1 MVPRRRGSQLRISL
15 RSHLGLSVRFMISS
29 KSAGISVPATKE
41 KFEPEG
47 SSDGNTSGMD
57 IGHSIACCEGTL
69 EKEWIYG

>member
-1 MVPRRRGSQLRISL
+1 
-15 RSHLGLSVRFMISS
+15 MISG